1 MLQLGSNG
9 GLTTGALITLRG
21 GTAKLVAIA
30 GRAWRGV

>member
-9 GLTTGALITLRG
+9 GLTIGALITLRR
-21 GTAKLVAIA
+21 GTVELVAIA